1 MPPAG
6 KDIWLQQPAPA
17 HNGVYVACRLFGS
30 HSLYETMHGENVA
43 AIAAASDSRF
53 YHRHRHDHPHR
64 LKQPRGSLSGWN
76 SQSAMCGKPAAT
88 ANRHL
93 HRICVCMH
101 QPSANASVDRLKQRV
116 RPLHSGV
123 SVCMYDRLKQPD
135 RIHEQIYDIFAT
147 SSRGVSNNHVVN
159 TT

>member
-1 MPPAG
+1 MQPVG
-6 KDIWLQQPAPA
+6 KDIWLQQPVPA
-17 HNGVYVACRLFGS
+17 HHRVY
-30 HSLYETMHGENVA
+30 A
-43 AIAAASDSRF
+43 AGCTVWDPFVVRINAWGKRR
-53 YHRHRHDHPHR
+53 RHRRCIGQSLLPSSSPCGKPHR

-76 SQSAMCGKPAAT
+76 SQAAMCGKPAAT

-101 QPSANASVDRLKQRV
+101 QPSANASVDRLKQ
-116 RPLHSGV
+116 LHSGV
-123 SVCMYDRLKQPD
+123 SVCMYDRLEQPD